1 MAHSWNVGSRTLD
14 LEYTR
19 PNGGAARLSD
29 LWAEGPAM
37 LVWLRHC
44 GCVFFQEALTELREE
59 APRFA
64 ERGVQLACIVQA
76 RPEEVRSV
84 CGAELHCIPDPRF
97 ATHTALGLGRMS
109 VWGLI
114 TSLAFH
120 RRRAAASR
128 AGFRQNWRRTFA
140 RESDTRRLPG
150 AVLVARGGRIL
161 WLHRGEHAGDLPP
174 SGDLLAVAS
183 EFATGPRF

>member
-19 PNGGAARLSD
+19 PNGVAARLSD

-37 LVWLRHC
+37 LVWPRHC
-44 GCVFFQEALTELREE
+44 GCPFFQQTLVSLREV
-59 APRFA
+59 APRFV

-84 CGAELHCIPDPRF
+84 CGAELHCIPDPHF

-109 VWGLI
+109 VWKLVR
-114 TSLAFH
+114 SVLF
-120 RRRAAASR
+120 RRRRIPSSR
-128 AGFRQNWRRTFA
+128 AGFRQSWRRTFA
-140 RESDTRRLPG
+140 RESDPLRLPG

-174 SGDLLAVAS
+174 AGDLLAVAS
-183 EFATGPRF
+183 EFAPGPRF